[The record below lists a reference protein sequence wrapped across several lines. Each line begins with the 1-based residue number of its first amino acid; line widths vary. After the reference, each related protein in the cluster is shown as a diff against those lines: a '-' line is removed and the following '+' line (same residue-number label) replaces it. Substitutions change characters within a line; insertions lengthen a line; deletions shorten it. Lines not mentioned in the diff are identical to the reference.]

1 MQIVAR
7 GQTVPDELDLSWL
20 PQPTQA
26 KALRYWF
33 DDDDGNVQTVS
44 QVSGQ
49 QTFDVS
55 GLTEG
60 LHTLHY
66 QVIDSEDG
74 VAYISS
80 GVFLK
85 TGHSE
90 AATPQSLRYWFDD
103 DANSVRTAN
112 GLAGTYM
119 LDASSLLEGLHT
131 LHYQITGSN
140 DVLAYVGSS
149 IFLKMNSQSEAATVQ
164 LLNYW
169 FDDDAGNVK
178 TATSAGIQTIDV
190 SLLLDGLH
198 TIHYQVTGSDGIAAY
213 IASGIFLKTGSNFE
227 AESVKASKLMYW
239 FDDETTIQNADI
251 SQGTQLLDA
260 SMLQEGLHTIHYQVL
275 CNNGTM
281 TPAMSSMFLRLSVD
295 IETAVAK
302 SLRYWFD
309 EGQEAVEV
317 AVTDG
322 VQLLDASEL
331 TEGLHT
337 VHYQIANSNGTLG
350 APCSSVF
357 LKINGDM
364 ASATARSIRYWF
376 DDDAATVNV
385 IDVANGTQTLDVA
398 DMPTGL
404 HTLNYQLIDSNG
416 NVGVPVTR
424 IFMKSFEKAIASG
437 HNGITKYMYWLNSNS
452 STVQTVAI
460 DEPVNPY
467 TLIALLPMQHEPIRS
482 SCFHFEMKDGNP
494 MMYAKNDFHVR
505 FYDAAGYFAD
515 ESRQFIDY
523 SVSKEVKPVG
533 TLQPTQ
539 TFNKVA
545 SNDVRWYTMQV
556 APGDTA
562 AFKLSQ
568 PATVQV
574 FAPSG
579 EEVFKTSESA
589 SVKWSGI
596 HTWENGTYYLAVHDV
611 TGSQSTMTLEYMHMD
626 KYDVVDWDVH
636 RVGNGGCSTITFK
649 GNGFRDL
656 YAVDLVIAPGDTV
669 HSVAVSHNSD
679 AETAVIF
686 DFSDATLGEYNAVFL
701 FTEED
706 KHFSNVV
713 TVEEAID
720 IELATDVSFPSSFLR
735 GTSTT
740 YSIKITNKGNM
751 TAYNVPI
758 YTFIRNK
765 TQNGISYIKFKGL
778 GLSHLFDDLDESF
791 FSLSDI
797 EELSS
802 FADKL
807 GDDVFFNK
815 AWIYDEEKND
825 TMMIRSNYFFCN
837 VSPATTIQFKL
848 ELTSNDQVEVW
859 ATIPNEW
866 PSFGRDE
873 RTYASSRFLN
883 KSMATAKDYYC
894 CYIESLNCALDL
906 FSIACDLVSPVMGV
920 LAIQCPEAAPE
931 LLAGSLATG
940 LMGCASSASS
950 DGIRSFTE
958 SICSSSDKGKFD
970 RIKDGLKGALKSALS
985 INTVLGCISN
995 TLSSYADIIP
1005 KGVIKNALTAAASSI
1020 SVKSIYTDAKNLS
1033 SENFSCKSMLKKKPG
1048 CPPNPNGGGGSSS
1061 PQPPSDPN
1069 DIYGYLSEAGS
1080 KFIADSVAWVNY
1092 TIEFENDTT
1101 FATAA
1106 AHTIVI
1112 KDTLDNKVFDLTKFM
1127 PTGIRIGSR
1136 EAFLDAADVV
1146 TKNNVTSFVKTIDMR
1161 PEINAIAQVDGTF
1174 NQKNGIAQWT
1184 LQSLDPMTMEPTDDL
1199 MQGIL
1204 PVNYNGT
1211 SGIGEVMFEVGVKQG
1226 KADGTQIKNRA
1237 GIVFDY
1243 EEAILTPTW
1252 TNIVDAVP
1260 PTSRIDNSWMVNDS
1274 TLRVTVDAFD
1284 ARSGVWKYTWYV
1296 QANENAPW
1304 WKEGETESPQF
1315 DYHIFEGIDYGFCV
1329 LATDSAGNVEQKV
1342 IQRERGFKT
1351 YGEEFDEAVGLSP
1364 LPASPDG
1371 EEKAIY
1377 DLSGRRQAVPKE
1389 NQVNIIDKKKVLI
1402 R

>member
-33 DDDDGNVQTVS
+33 DDDGNVQTVS

-49 QTFDVS
+49 QTLDVS

-66 QVIDSEDG
+66 QVIDSEDD

-90 AATPQSLRYWFDD
+90 TATPQSLRYWFDD

-164 LLNYW
+164 SLNYW
-169 FDDDAGNVK
+169 FDDDAGNAK

-239 FDDETTIQNADI
+239 FDDEMTIQNADI
-251 SQGTQLLDA
+251 SQGT
-260 SMLQEGLHTIHYQVL
+260 
-275 CNNGTM
+275 
-281 TPAMSSMFLRLSVD
+281 
-295 IETAVAK
+295 
-302 SLRYWFD
+302 
-309 EGQEAVEV
+309 
-317 AVTDG
+317 
-322 VQLLDASEL
+322 QLLDASEL

-357 LKINGDM
+357 LRLSVDIETVTAKSLRYWFDEGQEAVEVAVTDGVQLLDASELMEGLHTVHYQIANSNGTLGAPCSSVFLKINSDM

-416 NVGVPVTR
+416 KVSVPVTR

-437 HNGITKYMYWLNSNS
+437 HNGITKYQYWLNSNS

-494 MMYAKNDFHVR
+494 MMYAKNDFHIR

-523 SVSKEVKPVG
+523 SVSKEVNPVG
-533 TLQPTQ
+533 ELQATQ
-539 TFNKVA
+539 TFPKVA
-545 SNDVRWYTMQV
+545 ENDVRWYTMQV

-568 PATVQV
+568 PATVQM

-589 SVKWSGI
+589 SVNWSGI

-611 TGSQSTMTLEYMHMD
+611 TGSKEDMTLEYMHMD

-636 RVGNGGCSTITFK
+636 RVGNGGCSTISFK

-656 YAVDLVIAPGDTV
+656 YAVDLVIAPGDTI
-669 HSVAVSHNSD
+669 HSVDVSHDSD
-679 AETAVIF
+679 AETAVTF
-686 DFSDATLGEYNAVFL
+686 DFTAATLGDYNAVFH

-706 KHFSNVV
+706 KPVANVV
-713 TVEEAID
+713 TVEEAVD
-720 IELATDVSFPSSFLR
+720 IELATDVTFPSTFLR

-740 YSIKITNKGNM
+740 YTIKISNKGNM
-751 TAYNVPI
+751 TAYAVPI
-758 YTFIRNK
+758 SMH
-765 TQNGISYIKFKGL
+765 ISSHSTEDI
-778 GLSHLFDDLDESF
+778 SHLKINGLALNSLYDYITDKEGMSISELSKIKELSEEVGDDHYFVKVRSFDESINDSITIRCACF
-791 FSLSDI
+791 FVNLSPHSTKTI
-797 EELSS
+797 TIKINATETVELWAGIPDQYDSGFVNPNDSRRKGPVES
-802 FADKL
+802 F
-807 GDDVFFNK
+807 
-815 AWIYDEEKND
+815 
-825 TMMIRSNYFFCN
+825 
-837 VSPATTIQFKL
+837 
-848 ELTSNDQVEVW
+848 
-859 ATIPNEW
+859 
-866 PSFGRDE
+866 
-873 RTYASSRFLN
+873 
-883 KSMATAKDYYC
+883 C
-894 CYIESLNCALDL
+894 CYHEKIECIADAASAIADITALL
-906 FSIACDLVSPVMGV
+906 
-920 LAIQCPEAAPE
+920 LAAAAPE
-931 LLAGSLATG
+931 TAGTSGVGAIIAEIA
-940 LMGCASSASS
+940 GCASSAIGSASS
-950 DGIRSFTE
+950 FSATLACDRDKSLKDKLFSFNGLANGISTLGAILSCGGFKKLKLAAEVVVAMGRGVTVPA
-958 SICSSSDKGKFD
+958 SIMNCSSSFK
-970 RIKDGLKGALKSALS
+970 
-985 INTVLGCISN
+985 T
-995 TLSSYADIIP
+995 
-1005 KGVIKNALTAAASSI
+1005 
-1020 SVKSIYTDAKNLS
+1020 
-1033 SENFSCKSMLKKKPG
+1033 KPN
-1048 CPPNPNGGGGSSS
+1048 CPPDPDGGGGTST

-1080 KFIADSVAWVNY
+1080 KFIADSVARVNY

-1112 KDTLDNKVFDLTKFM
+1112 KDTLDNKVFDLTRFM

-1211 SGIGEVMFEVGVKQG
+1211 SGIGEVMFEVGVKSG

-1252 TNIVDAVP
+1252 TNIVDAVAP
-1260 PTSRIDNSWMVNDS
+1260 SSVIDNSWMVNDS
-1274 TLRVTVDAFD
+1274 TLRITADAFD

-1296 QANENAPW
+1296 QAGENAPW

-1342 IQRERGFKT
+1342 IQRERSFKT
-1351 YGEEFDEAVGLSP
+1351 YGQDFEDRIDEANGQSSMVNGQS
-1364 LPASPDG
+1364 
-1371 EEKAIY
+1371 IY

>member
-33 DDDDGNVQTVS
+33 DDDGNVQTVS

-49 QTFDVS
+49 QTLDVS

-90 AATPQSLRYWFDD
+90 TATPQSLRYWFDD

-164 LLNYW
+164 SLNYW
-169 FDDDAGNVK
+169 FDDDAGNAK
-178 TATSAGIQTIDV
+178 TATSAGIQTLDV

-331 TEGLHT
+331 TQGLHT
-337 VHYQIANSNGTLG
+337 LHYQIANSNGTLG

-357 LKINGDM
+357 LRLSVDIETVVAKSLRYWFDEGQEAVEVAVTDGVQLLDASELMEGLHTLHYQIANNNGTLGAPCSSVFLKINGDM
-364 ASATARSIRYWF
+364 DSATARSIRYWF

-416 NVGVPVTR
+416 NVSVPVTR

-437 HNGITKYMYWLNSNS
+437 HNGITKYKYWLNSNS

-482 SCFHFEMKDGNP
+482 SCFHFEMKDGTP

-523 SVSKEVKPVG
+523 SVSKDVKPVG

-568 PATVQV
+568 PATVQM
-574 FAPSG
+574 FAPNG
-579 EEVFKTSESA
+579 TEVFKTSESA
-589 SVKWSGI
+589 SVKWGGI

-611 TGSQSTMTLEYMHMD
+611 TGSNESMKLEYMHMD

-656 YAVDLVIAPGDTV
+656 YAVDLVIAPGDTIR
-669 HSVAVSHNSD
+669 SVDVSHDSD
-679 AETAVIF
+679 AETAVTF
-686 DFSDATLGEYNAVFL
+686 DFTDATLGDYNAVFH

-706 KHFSNVV
+706 KHVSNVV
-713 TVEEAID
+713 TVEEAVD
-720 IELATDVSFPSSFLR
+720 IELATDVSFPSTFLR

-740 YSIKITNKGNM
+740 YTIKITNKGNM
-751 TAYNVPI
+751 TAYAVPI
-758 YTFIRNK
+758 YTWIKSNSK
-765 TQNGISYIKFKGL
+765 ESVSNIKFEGL
-778 GLSHLFDDLDESF
+778 NLAPLF
-791 FSLSDI
+791 DI
-797 EELSS
+797 EELKS
-802 FADKL
+802 FSTQDIEELKRL
-807 GDDVFFNK
+807 NESYGDDHHFYKMWVKDTENH
-815 AWIYDEEKND
+815 ND
-825 TMMIRSNYFFCN
+825 SVVVRSNYFFAN
-837 VSPATTIQFKL
+837 VAPSETKTIKL
-848 ELTSNDQVEVW
+848 TIFSNEMVTVYF
-859 ATIPNEW
+859 TIPDDW
-866 PSFGRDE
+866 PTYSKAEKE
-873 RTYASSRFLN
+873 RSTTKFKRNIKKAGV
-883 KSMATAKDYYC
+883 KDWYC
-894 CYIESLNCALDL
+894 CISEQLDCVISTASFWL
-906 FSIACDLVSPVMGV
+906 DMGSAVSFVLGPEIGGLVNAADCGVSVAGSVNRFAKLVACGVENTGDDLGTASWGV
-920 LAIQCPEAAPE
+920 LRSAIGAGVSCVAAKFSKLGNIKI
-931 LLAGSLATG
+931 LLEHSKYETW
-940 LMGCASSASS
+940 
-950 DGIRSFTE
+950 
-958 SICSSSDKGKFD
+958 
-970 RIKDGLKGALKSALS
+970 GAAMS
-985 INTVLGCISN
+985 
-995 TLSSYADIIP
+995 
-1005 KGVIKNALTAAASSI
+1005 
-1020 SVKSIYTDAKNLS
+1020 
-1033 SENFSCKSMLKKKPG
+1033 
-1048 CPPNPNGGGGSSS
+1048 
-1061 PQPPSDPN
+1061 
-1069 DIYGYLSEAGS
+1069 
-1080 KFIADSVAWVNY
+1080 
-1092 TIEFENDTT
+1092 
-1101 FATAA
+1101 
-1106 AHTIVI
+1106 
-1112 KDTLDNKVFDLTKFM
+1112 
-1127 PTGIRIGSR
+1127 
-1136 EAFLDAADVV
+1136 
-1146 TKNNVTSFVKTIDMR
+1146 
-1161 PEINAIAQVDGTF
+1161 
-1174 NQKNGIAQWT
+1174 
-1184 LQSLDPMTMEPTDDL
+1184 
-1199 MQGIL
+1199 
-1204 PVNYNGT
+1204 
-1211 SGIGEVMFEVGVKQG
+1211 
-1226 KADGTQIKNRA
+1226 
-1237 GIVFDY
+1237 
-1243 EEAILTPTW
+1243 AIL
-1252 TNIVDAVP
+1252 AY
-1260 PTSRIDNSWMVNDS
+1260 RYRR
-1274 TLRVTVDAFD
+1274 L
-1284 ARSGVWKYTWYV
+1284 
-1296 QANENAPW
+1296 
-1304 WKEGETESPQF
+1304 
-1315 DYHIFEGIDYGFCV
+1315 
-1329 LATDSAGNVEQKV
+1329 
-1342 IQRERGFKT
+1342 
-1351 YGEEFDEAVGLSP
+1351 
-1364 LPASPDG
+1364 
-1371 EEKAIY
+1371 
-1377 DLSGRRQAVPKE
+1377 GRTT
-1389 NQVNIIDKKKVLI
+1389 
-1402 R
+1402 